1 MKKIFMLALG
11 IVLSILLIGCGGEKG
26 AGEQKKI
33 KVKIANTQGEKDT
46 QSIGMVDVKKRLE
59 ESGLFEVELFFS
71 SSLGGTDDVLE
82 QGIQGVPVIAMSD
95 PGRLATYVKEYGI
108 IQMPYILKDP
118 EQLDRLIETELYK
131 NWEKEFE
138 KYGVKIITSNW
149 YNGPRNFVTNKK
161 IDVPKDLNGLKIRTI
176 GSELFTESI
185 KAMGAV
191 PTPMEWSE
199 VYAAIQQGALDGCEA
214 QTPSVYPTR
223 LYEICKYLN
232 KTEHFDLITVPVM
245 GADVFNSWSKEAQDT
260 FVKAFEEAGRENRKI
275 VANTIEEYEKEMA
288 EKGMIINKLDQ
299 NIFKDA
305 VEPVYD
311 KLGYR
316 ELKEELLKQL
326 GN

>member
-1 MKKIFMLALG
+1 
-11 IVLSILLIGCGGEKG
+11 
-26 AGEQKKI
+26 
-33 KVKIANTQGEKDT
+33 
-46 QSIGMVDVKKRLE
+46 MVDVKKRLE

-138 KYGVKIITSNW
+138 KHGVKIITSNW

-275 VANTIEEYEKEMA
+275 VANTIEEYEKEIA